1 MATVRRR
8 VLRQAR
14 PPGIPDPRQH
24 KQIADRR
31 AKLVR
36 EQAALERWM
45 AKLKRAF
52 HSVEKQQ
59 RRIAGLERQIRKL
72 EQA

>member
-1 MATVRRR
+1 MTAVRRR

-14 PPGIPDPRQH
+14 TQTVSNPRKQQ
-24 KQIADRR
+24 QIADRR
-31 AKLVR
+31 AKLQR
-36 EQAALERWM
+36 EHAALDRWM
-45 AKLKRAF
+45 TRLKRAF